1 MLNKIVETKK
11 QELLDIPTSFEDHAY
26 PIRSLS
32 DAIKYPTRQLGLIAE
47 VKKASPSK
55 GLIREH
61 IEPVEI
67 AKTYEQAGAD
77 AISVL
82 TDRDYFQGSKAY
94 LTEIRNATHL
104 PLLRKDF
111 IIDPIQVEESKA
123 IGADAILLIQAILE
137 PVQAKELFVVAK
149 ELGLE
154 VLLEVH
160 SIDEL
165 DTALSNFTPDLLGIN
180 NRDLRTFETRVEHT
194 RIIAEQI
201 PENVPFI
208 SESGIVTKEDVSLVG
223 KAGAKG
229 ILVGET
235 LMRAKSIPKCIADLF
250 GDIE

>member
-11 QELLDIPTSFEDHAY
+11 QELIDLPTAFEDHAY

-32 DAIKYPTRQLGLIAE
+32 DAILCPTRQLGLIAE

-61 IEPVEI
+61 FEPVEI

-94 LTEIRNATHL
+94 LTDIRTATNL

-123 IGADAILLIQAILE
+123 IGADAILLIQAILD
-137 PVQAKELFVVAK
+137 PVQAKELFLAAK

-165 DTALSNFTPDLLGIN
+165 NTALSNFTPDLLGVN

-194 RIIAEQI
+194 RQIAEHI

-208 SESGIVTKEDVSLVG
+208 SESGIVTKEDVTLVG

-235 LMRAKSIPKCIADLF
+235 LMRARSIPECITDLF
-250 GDIE
+250 GDQE